1 MIRRRPRCT
10 RTDTLFP
17 YTTLFRAGLRVN
29 YLRSRQIKNWTV
41 RACAARRRPRC
52 DPTLKVGRLATSW
65 MGKAHLGWMC
75 RWTWRPFARSEEH
88 TSELQS
94 LMRISYAV
102 FCLTKENT
110 THATSNV
117 ATANITH

>member
-75 RWTWRPFARSEEH
+75 RLTRRPFAIVGGWRHGSFENDLKTRSEEH
-88 TSELQS
+88 TYELQS
-94 LMRISYAV
+94 LKRISSHVY
-102 FCLTKENT
+102 C
-110 THATSNV
+110 
-117 ATANITH
+117 